1 VLLAWFGIISV
12 LLALVPVVAISP
24 ILLYIGMLIG
34 AQAFQ
39 TTPIKHAPAIV
50 LALTP
55 HLAAWAKLQIDTML
69 GSTLNAAQA
78 VGGLA
83 ADKVGAVKAAAIAAL
98 PQQGVLY
105 RGLEVMGGGSIVA
118 GLILGAIGVFV
129 IERDFVKASAFA
141 FAGAVLTYF
150 GFMHGEAVGFGG
162 GFGVTPGVALAYAVV
177 AAGFLAVGRL
187 GTSSDRLSHPEMP
200 LAAPAE

>member
-1 VLLAWFGIISV
+1 
-12 LLALVPVVAISP
+12 
-24 ILLYIGMLIG
+24 MLIC

-69 GSTLNAAQA
+69 GSTLNAAQS

-83 ADKVGAVKAAAIAAL
+83 ADKVGEVKAAAIATL

-105 RGLEVMGGGSIVA
+105 HGLEVLGGGSILA
-118 GLILGAIGVFV
+118 GLVLGAIGVFV
-129 IERDFVKASAFA
+129 IEREFVKASAFA
-141 FAGAVLTYF
+141 FSGAVLTYF
-150 GFMHGEAVGFGG
+150 GFMHGEAVGIGG
-162 GFGVTPGVALAYAVV
+162 GLGVTPGVALAYAVV
-177 AAGFLAVGRL
+177 AAGFLAVGKL
-187 GTSSDRLSHPEMP
+187 GTSTDSISHPEMP